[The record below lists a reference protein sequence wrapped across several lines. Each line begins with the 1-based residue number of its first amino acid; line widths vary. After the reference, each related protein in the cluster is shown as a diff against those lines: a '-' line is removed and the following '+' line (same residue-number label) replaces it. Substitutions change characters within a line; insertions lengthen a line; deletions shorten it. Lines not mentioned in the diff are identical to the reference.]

1 VTSTAAGAEAATTSD
16 PTLDRIAALPC
27 WGGPVT
33 VTPLDGGITNRNF
46 RVAAHDGEAFVA
58 RLGADIPVHGVM
70 RFNELG
76 AARAA
81 HAAGISPEVVHAEP
95 GVMVSRFV
103 EGRTL
108 LPADVRR
115 PDTLARVAALLATCH
130 TDVARHLAGPVLA
143 FWPFQ
148 ICRGYLITLAGDGH
162 RFAAERERF
171 GAFVD
176 RLERAVG
183 PIRPAL
189 CHNDLLAANLIDDGE
204 RLWLIDWDYAGLDAP
219 LFDLANLS
227 SNNALSA
234 DEDAFLLAAYAA
246 RRATADGDAA
256 PLSRGRPF
264 LAMKAISLMRETLWS
279 AVSERRSTIDF
290 DYPAYTRDNEIRLEA
305 ALAAFE
311 AAEGGAE

>member
-1 VTSTAAGAEAATTSD
+1 MTPAAAGSEAATPPA
-16 PTLDRIAALPC
+16 PTPDRIAALPC

-33 VTPLDGGITNRNF
+33 VTPLEGGITNRNF
-46 RVAAHDGEAFVA
+46 RVETRDGAAFVA
-58 RLGADIPVHGVM
+58 RLGADIPIHGVM
-70 RFNELG
+70 RFNELA

-95 GVMVSRFV
+95 GILVSRFV
-103 EGRTL
+103 AGRTL
-108 LPADVRR
+108 LPSDLRQ
-115 PDTLARVAALLATCH
+115 PEMLARVATLLATCH
-130 TDVARHLAGPVLA
+130 TAVARHFVGPMVA

-148 ICRGYLITLAGDGH
+148 ICRGYLVALAGDGH
-162 RFAAERERF
+162 RFAAERGRF
-171 GAFVD
+171 EALVD

-189 CHNDLLAANLIDDGE
+189 CHNDLLAANLIDDGA

-227 SNNALSA
+227 SNNGLSDA
-234 DEDAFLLAAYAA
+234 EDARLLAAYAA
-246 RRATADGDAA
+246 SLAARGDAA
-256 PLSRGRPF
+256 PEISRGRPF

-279 AVSERRSTIDF
+279 AVSERRSSIGF
-290 DYPAYTRDNEIRLEA
+290 DYAAYTRDNEIRLEA

-311 AAEGGAE
+311 AA